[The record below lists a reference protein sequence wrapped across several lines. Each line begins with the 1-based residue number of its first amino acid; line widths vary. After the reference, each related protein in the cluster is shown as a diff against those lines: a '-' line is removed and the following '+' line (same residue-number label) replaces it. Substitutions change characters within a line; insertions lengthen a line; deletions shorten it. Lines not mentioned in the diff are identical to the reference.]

1 MTSRRLARAPAGART
16 SPDIATKDAELGT
29 AFITGA
35 TGQDGTYLAELLI
48 GRGYRVYGMVSGQND
63 PGIERL
69 TRLCPQL
76 AVVEGDLLDQGS
88 LVAAIQASRPTE
100 VYNLGALTSV
110 GQSFEQALSTA
121 EVTGLGVVRLLEAV
135 RAVNP
140 AIRFWQA
147 SSSEMFGAV
156 QESPQVETT
165 AFHPRSPYGAAK
177 AYAHFITA
185 NYRERYGMFCCSGIL
200 YNHESPRRGLEFVT
214 RKITNAVARI
224 KLGQQS
230 TLALGNLES
239 KRDWGFAGDFVR
251 AMHLMLQQPV
261 ADDYIVATGQPHSV
275 REFCE
280 IAFQHVGLDYRD
292 HVVTDPRL
300 RRPVDVA
307 EMCGDPRKAA
317 TRLGWSPSVGFA
329 ELVTMM
335 VDHDLRLEESQLSE
349 PPPARR
355 G

>member
-1 MTSRRLARAPAGART
+1 VTSADPA
-16 SPDIATKDAELGT
+16 AEPAEPGT

-48 GRGYRVYGMVSGQND
+48 GRGYRVYGMVSAQDD

-69 TRLCPQL
+69 RRLCPQVAL
-76 AVVEGDLLDQGS
+76 VEGDLLDQAS
-88 LVAAIQASRPTE
+88 LVSALQASQPTE

-110 GQSFEQALSTA
+110 GHSFEQALATA
-121 EVTGLGVVRLLEAV
+121 EVTGLGVLRLLEAV
-135 RAVNP
+135 RAVDP

-147 SSSEMFGAV
+147 SSSEVFGAAT
-156 QESPQVETT
+156 ECPQVETT

-185 NYRERYGMFCCSGIL
+185 SYRERYGMFCCCGIL
-200 YNHESPRRGLEFVT
+200 YNHESPRRSLDFVT

-224 KLGQQS
+224 RFGQQS

-239 KRDWGFAGDFVR
+239 RRDWGFAGDFVR

-261 ADDYIVATGQPHSV
+261 ADDYIVATGQAHSV
-275 REFCE
+275 RDFCE
-280 IAFQHVGLDYRD
+280 IAFQHAGLDYRE
-292 HVVTDPRL
+292 HVVADPRFM
-300 RRPVDVA
+300 RPVDVA
-307 EMCGDPRKAA
+307 EMCGDPSKAE
-317 TRLGWSPSVGFA
+317 TGLGWSPSVGFA
-329 ELVTMM
+329 SLVTMM
-335 VDHDLRLEESQLSE
+335 VDHDMRLEESRLTSGGHGE
-349 PPPARR
+349 RPPTRR